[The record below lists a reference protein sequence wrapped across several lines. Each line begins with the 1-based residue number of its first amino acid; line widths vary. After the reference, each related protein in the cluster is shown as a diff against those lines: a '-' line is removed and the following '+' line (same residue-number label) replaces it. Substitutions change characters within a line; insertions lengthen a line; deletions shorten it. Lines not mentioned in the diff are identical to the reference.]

1 MKIAIY
7 SRELSQHQ
15 VAFVKELLD
24 KLAENNIQVYG
35 YELFHR
41 FLAQHAIIHHSVQRL
56 DASADLVGI
65 DFLFSIGGDGTL
77 LETTTLVRDKSIPI
91 MGINTG
97 RLGFLSTIAT
107 NEIEFAINS
116 LVKNEYFLDA
126 RTMLSLEMMNSPFD
140 EYSLALNEITL
151 QKKDSSSMITIH
163 AYLGGKF
170 LNTYWADGL
179 IISTPTGSTA
189 YSLSCNGPI
198 VLPNSG
204 NIILTP
210 IAPHN
215 LNVRPLVIPDDI
227 ELTLKVEGR
236 TENFLVAMDSRSVTI
251 PVSSELKIKKAED
264 KVSLV
269 RLTGHDYLN
278 TLRNKLMWGVDKRN

>member
-1 MKIAIY
+1 VKIAIH
-7 SRELSQHQ
+7 SRKLSDNH
-15 VAFVKELLD
+15 AEFVKELLD
-24 KLAENNIQVYG
+24 KLISNKIDICAC
-35 YELFHR
+35 ELFHD
-41 FLAQHAIIHHSVQRL
+41 FLKSHSITNH
-56 DASADLVGI
+56 SIDLFISHKDLNDV

-77 LETTTLVRDKSIPI
+77 LETITLVRDKNIPI

-107 NEIEFAINS
+107 NEIDLAITS
-116 LVKNEYFLDA
+116 LVNNEYHLDS
-126 RTMLSLEMMNSPFD
+126 RGLLCLEMIGNPFE
-140 EYSLALNEITL
+140 EYNLALNEITL

-163 AYLGGKF
+163 AYLDGKF

-236 TENFLVAMDSRSVTI
+236 TENFLVAMDSRSVTV

-264 KVSLV
+264 SVSLI

>member
-1 MKIAIY
+1 MSEVHFDFI
-7 SRELSQHQ
+7 E
-15 VAFVKELLD
+15 ELLNKLLVNNFEIIIFSKFYQFLSD
-24 KLAENNIQVYG
+24 KITLKSSLQQFTSYQDIKDV
-35 YELFHR
+35 
-41 FLAQHAIIHHSVQRL
+41 
-56 DASADLVGI
+56 

-77 LETTTLVRDKSIPI
+77 LETSTLVREKDIPI

-107 NEIEFAINS
+107 NEIDFAIDS
-116 LVKNEYFLDA
+116 LKKGEYYLDK
-126 RTMLSLEMMNSPFD
+126 RSLISLETANNPFK
-140 EYSLALNEITL
+140 EYNLALNEITV
-151 QKKDSSSMITIH
+151 QKVDTSAMITIH
-163 AYLGGKF
+163 AYLDGKF

-204 NIILTP
+204 NIIITP

-215 LNVRPLVIPDDI
+215 LNVRPLVIPDNI
-227 ELTLKVEGR
+227 ELSLKIEGR
-236 TENFLVAMDSRSVTI
+236 TDNFLVALDSRSSAI
-251 PVSSELKIKKAED
+251 PVSTELKIKKSSN
-264 KVSLV
+264 KILLI
-269 RLTGHDYLN
+269 RLNGHDYLN